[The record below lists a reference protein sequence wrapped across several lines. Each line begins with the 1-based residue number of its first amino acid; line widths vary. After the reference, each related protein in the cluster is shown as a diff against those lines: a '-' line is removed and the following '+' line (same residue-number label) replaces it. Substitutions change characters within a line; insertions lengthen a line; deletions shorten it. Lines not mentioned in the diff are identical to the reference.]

1 METRQAHINQ
11 KDSEYILFSYYF
23 FVKKDF
29 NKMYFNKVQAQEN
42 HMNSC
47 L

>member
-11 KDSEYILFSYYF
+11 KDSEYILFLYYF
-23 FVKKDF
+23 FVKEDF
-29 NKMYFNKVQAQEN
+29 NKMYFNKIRVQESY
-42 HMNSC
+42 MNSF